1 VPDKVAR
8 VEIEYAN
15 GPDAGDIVTSTAS
28 PAKLESDG
36 PTLCVTLRSNGAA
49 GRGSPDS
56 DRTARAD
63 RCQVTRYT
71 WYSTPSV
78 AIRPSATNIDVLS
91 HA

>member
-36 PTLCVTLRSNGAA
+36 PTLCVTVRSIGAGGGVA
-49 GRGSPDS
+49 DS
-56 DRTARAD
+56 DRSARAD